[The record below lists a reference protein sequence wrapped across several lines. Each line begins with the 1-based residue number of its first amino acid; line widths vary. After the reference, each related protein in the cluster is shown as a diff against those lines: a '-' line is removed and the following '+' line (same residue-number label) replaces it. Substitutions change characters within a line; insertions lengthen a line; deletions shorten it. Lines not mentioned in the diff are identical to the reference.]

1 MTSSNAGWY
10 PDPQDAQLMRWWDGS
25 GWTDDTYERTEPL
38 GGPLD
43 HRTPFGSPSEV
54 PGGGAATSA
63 RPGEAHSSAVPSADP
78 YLRREGGPHPDQTG
92 GLTYPTA
99 RSMPPS
105 ATSIGK
111 RPGPTTADGV
121 PLASWGMRALARI
134 IDGVVVTL
142 VSLAVTFPTVADVL
156 RTAWDEA
163 ERAARTGEA
172 TTPLFTNPSM
182 LEHLAYVTF
191 AQLAVG
197 LVYEVAFLLWK
208 AATPGKLALGLQVRR
223 WDAGQRLTPTVVVR
237 RWLAYQGAQAV
248 PYVGTPYL
256 VIDLLWPVRDARR
269 QALHDKFAKTCVV
282 NLRAR

>member
-25 GWTDDTYERTEPL
+25 GWTEDVYERTEPL

-43 HRTPFGSPSEV
+43 HRTPFGSTP
-54 PGGGAATSA
+54 PAGGATPASA
-63 RPGEAHSSAVPSADP
+63 QPHSAAAGQVDP
-78 YLRREGGPHPDQTG
+78 YLRRQGGASADQSWA
-92 GLTYPTA
+92 YPA
-99 RSMPPS
+99 APSVPS
-105 ATSIGK
+105 AATRGG
-111 RPGPTTADGV
+111 RPAPTTADGV

-134 IDGVVVTL
+134 IDGVVVSL
-142 VSLAVTFPTVADVL
+142 VALAVTFPTVADVV
-156 RTAWDEA
+156 RTAWQEA
-163 ERAARTGEA
+163 ERAARTGESA
-172 TTPLFTNPSM
+172 TPLFTNPSM

-269 QALHDKFAKTCVV
+269 QALHDKFARTCVV
-282 NLRAR
+282 SLRGR

>member
-25 GWTDDTYERTEPL
+25 GWTEDTYERTEPL

-43 HRTPFGSPSEV
+43 HRTPFDDPSGT
-54 PGGGAATSA
+54 PRDASAAPVRS
-63 RPGEAHSSAVPSADP
+63 GEPRSSDHPIDP
-78 YLRREGGPHPDQTG
+78 YLRRQGGAHEQAR

-99 RSMPPS
+99 PPS
-105 ATSIGK
+105 ARSTSMGG
-111 RPGPTTADGV
+111 RPVAPTTADGV
-121 PLASWGMRALARI
+121 PLASWGIRALARI
-134 IDGVVVTL
+134 IDGIIVTV
-142 VSLAVTFPTVADVL
+142 VSLAATFPTVTDMVS
-156 RTAWDEA
+156 TAWQEA
-163 ERAARTGEA
+163 ERAARTGGSA
-172 TTPLFTNPSM
+172 APLFTDPAM
-182 LEHLAYVTF
+182 LAHLAYVTF

-197 LVYEVAFLLWK
+197 LVYEVVFLLWK
-208 AATPGKLALGLQVRR
+208 AATPGKLALGLRVRR

-282 NLRAR
+282 NVRGR

>member
-10 PDPQDAQLMRWWDGS
+10 PDPQDARLMRWWDGS
-25 GWTDDTYERTEPL
+25 EWTQDVYERTEPL

-43 HRTPFGSPSEV
+43 HRTPYRGE
-54 PGGGAATSA
+54 GG
-63 RPGEAHSSAVPSADP
+63 PAVPAAARASTDHEAADP
-78 YLRREGGPHPDQTG
+78 YLHRGMPPADGAGRWGQHGA
-92 GLTYPTA
+92 PTA
-99 RSMPPS
+99 
-105 ATSIGK
+105 TSVPL
-111 RPGPTTADGV
+111 RTTPTTSDGV

-134 IDGVVVTL
+134 IDGLVVSL
-142 VSLAVTFPTVADVL
+142 VALAVTFPTVADVV
-156 RTAWDEA
+156 RTAWDDA
-163 ERAARTGEA
+163 ERAAQTGESA
-172 TTPLFTNPSM
+172 TPLFTDPTM

-191 AQLAVG
+191 AQLLVG
-197 LVYEVAFLLWK
+197 LVYEVVFLLWK
-208 AATPGKLALGLQVRR
+208 AATPAKLALGLRVRR

-282 NLRAR
+282 NVRGR

>member
-25 GWTDDTYERTEPL
+25 GWTEDTYERTEPL

-54 PGGGAATSA
+54 PGGAPSSA
-63 RPGEAHSSAVPSADP
+63 RSAEPQQSGVQPDP
-78 YLRREGGPHPDQTG
+78 YLRREGADQARR
-92 GLTYPTA
+92 LTYPTA
-99 RSMPPS
+99 PSMPS
-105 ATSIGK
+105 ATAMGT
-111 RPGPTTADGV
+111 RPVATTADGV

-134 IDGVVVTL
+134 IDGIVVTL
-142 VSLAVTFPTVADVL
+142 VSLAVTFPTVADVV

-163 ERAARTGEA
+163 ERAARSGEA

-282 NLRAR
+282 NLHAR

>member
-10 PDPQDAQLMRWWDGS
+10 PDPQDARLMRWWDGS
-25 GWTDDTYERTEPL
+25 EWTQDVYERTEPL

-43 HRTPFGSPSEV
+43 HRTPY
-54 PGGGAATSA
+54 GGPEAGPALPAAA
-63 RPGEAHSSAVPSADP
+63 RATADHQAADP
-78 YLRREGGPHPDQTG
+78 YLHRG
-92 GLTYPTA
+92 
-99 RSMPPS
+99 MPPAGGGGWAQHGAPP
-105 ATSIGK
+105 ATSLAL
-111 RPGPTTADGV
+111 RATPTTSDGV

-134 IDGVVVTL
+134 IDGLVVSL
-142 VSLAVTFPTVADVL
+142 VALAVTFPTVADVV
-156 RTAWDEA
+156 RTAWDDA
-163 ERAARTGEA
+163 ERAAQTGESA
-172 TTPLFTNPSM
+172 TPLFTDPTM

-191 AQLAVG
+191 AQLLVG
-197 LVYEVAFLLWK
+197 LVYEAVFLLWK
-208 AATPGKLALGLQVRR
+208 AATPAKLALGLRVRR

-282 NLRAR
+282 NVRGR

>member
-10 PDPQDAQLMRWWDGS
+10 PDPQDARMMRWWDGS
-25 GWTDDTYERTEPL
+25 EWTQDLYERTEPL

-43 HRTPFGSPSEV
+43 HRTPY
-54 PGGGAATSA
+54 GGPEAGPALPAAA
-63 RPGEAHSSAVPSADP
+63 RATADHQAADP
-78 YLRREGGPHPDQTG
+78 YLHRG
-92 GLTYPTA
+92 
-99 RSMPPS
+99 MPPAGGGGWAQHGAPP
-105 ATSIGK
+105 ATSLAL
-111 RPGPTTADGV
+111 RATPTTSDGV

-134 IDGVVVTL
+134 IDGLVVSV
-142 VSLAVTFPTVADVL
+142 VALAVTFPTVADVV
-156 RTAWDEA
+156 RTAWDDA
-163 ERAARTGEA
+163 ERTAQTGESA
-172 TTPLFTNPSM
+172 TPLFTDPTM

-191 AQLAVG
+191 AQLLVG
-197 LVYEVAFLLWK
+197 LVYEVGFLLWK
-208 AATPGKLALGLQVRR
+208 AATPAKLALGLRVRR

-282 NLRAR
+282 NVRGR